1 MFTKTY
7 ASSKSIFEG
16 GHVIVVMSILM
27 FFFLLSFKTT
37 LLLCLYILVIIN
49 YLENLNYEVLP
60 LAKLGKL
67 RLPRN
72 F

>member
-1 MFTKTY
+1 MFKKTY

-27 FFFLLSFKTT
+27 FFFLLSLKTT
-37 LLLCLYILVIIN
+37 LLLFLYILVIIN
-49 YLENLNYEVLP
+49 LENINHEVLP
-60 LAKLGKL
+60 LAKLGKM

>member
-27 FFFLLSFKTT
+27 FFFLLSLKTT

-49 YLENLNYEVLP
+49 LENINHEVLP

-67 RLPRN
+67 RQPRN